1 MKYVFLLL
9 CSLFYFSTYSTNIEG
24 LINSDTTWSGT
35 VTVTADVTVTGN
47 HTLTISSGTLV
58 LLKKGANIIVSDSS
72 SLLVSGT
79 SVSKVFFKCLS
90 AGDNFGALKAR
101 GPQTKIQ
108 IQFAEIQNGQ
118 VAAYDTAEVYLYDSY
133 FHDYISGARAIVY
146 TNNAD
151 TAYVGGCH
159 FSNYYETNFVETKTL
174 VENCLF
180 EYMIGDAI
188 DFDNSPAGTI
198 IRLSTLRHGNG
209 FNIDAIDW
217 GTVDYDK
224 PGSIG
229 KVDRCLVY
237 DISDK
242 AISIGEKCIEVTVTG
257 TLVNGADA
265 GVSVKDSSIA
275 IIHNNTFN
283 ACRMGI
289 ESRQEREGMGGGHYT
304 AYDNII
310 WNCTE
315 ALVLED
321 GGTGQ
326 VNYCIL
332 NTSSVYPGINNLNT
346 NPLFVNEN
354 NSDFSLQA
362 LSPAISSGSTSN
374 NRGAIFPNGSTLVLD
389 ADYLS
394 LGSPSRNSVFKADSL
409 HPISWTAGINITS
422 VNLFFS
428 ADNGNTWQNITSSI
442 NSEEQKYTWTV
453 PNIYSTRCLIKVV
466 SSTNTLLTDSSYSAF
481 TILPKQ
487 DTLNPLNDIVFSDSG
502 GFYNSSFNLSL
513 LAEQGAIIYYTLD
526 GSEPTDKSLVY
537 NAPILIKADTIH
549 AGQPEQDITSTTE
562 PQYPLSYI
570 RTSPVYQTGQVP
582 GYWIPPQTDLFKAQV
597 VKARAY
603 VNGKG
608 LSKIITNTYFVD
620 PNINTRFTMPVISL
634 STNKEN
640 LFDYYNGV
648 YIPGVDFKGTWFTGN
663 YERRG
668 RDWEKFSHIEM
679 FEPNG
684 KLGFSLN
691 AGIRVKGEWIRSAC
705 YKSLQIYPRSEYDEE
720 NEINYDVFKGMKHLN
735 SSIPLKRY
743 KRLIFRNAGNHV
755 VWPDVNPMFRDGFTQ
770 EIISHL
776 NIKTQ
781 GFRPS
786 VLLVNGE
793 YWGIHN
799 IMEDNDSRSLE
810 NHYGINKD
818 SIVIMEHNLTG
829 KNQLIEG
836 NPGDEQEYLDLVNF
850 ISTNDLSIDSNYN
863 YFLSKVDSNS
873 FCDHWIAT
881 IFTGKDNFE
890 HNVSFWRY
898 KGLSNGL
905 HEADGKWRWMVN
917 DFDAAFIDPFYDT
930 QWLVDTLGSNFLFTK
945 AILNTRFR
953 TMFLNRMAD
962 QLNSAFKADYLL
974 RKHNE
979 MHDKFI
985 SEINYHIGRW
995 KSPLTLSDWENT
1007 LALEKDRIVQRVT
1020 YQYHITMLRY
1030 AIDTLHYQINVS
1042 DPSKGYITIN
1052 TLDIDKNTKGLADST
1067 QPYPWTGTYFTT
1079 IPIKLKANPL
1089 PGYKFV
1095 KWQETNQTNSE
1106 IYVTANSDTNYTAI
1120 FDEDLTYTTPKKIY
1134 INELMA
1140 ENNITINDNKGQ
1152 KKDWIEIYNDKN
1164 DTIDLAGYVFT
1175 DGYVVHR
1182 IPSGNDSTKITPKGF
1197 KLFWADDD
1205 VNKGV
1210 LHLNFKLSKQMD
1222 QIMLYAPDR
1231 FSLEDSI
1238 TYTNQIGDI
1247 SFGRIYDGAPQWTYF
1262 YKTTPNASNV
1272 LRVID
1277 EPEKF
1282 NLYPVPATQDLNISL
1297 GELTAQ
1303 KIEITISDML
1313 GKVLLSNE
1321 INYTPGDII
1330 TTNVAELAMGFYCI
1344 QISGE
1349 GINQRV
1355 LFTKQ

>member
-47 HTLTISSGTLV
+47 HTLTISNGTIV

-72 SLLVSGT
+72 SLVVNGT
-79 SVSKVFFKCLS
+79 ISNNVRFKCLS
-90 AGDNFGALKAR
+90 AGDNFGALKAS
-101 GPQTKIQ
+101 GPQSKILINFTD
-108 IQFAEIQNGQ
+108 IQSGQ
-118 VAAYDTAEVYLYDSY
+118 VAAYDTAEVYLNDSY

-151 TAYVGGCH
+151 TAYVGNCH

-180 EYMIGDAI
+180 EYMIGDGI

-229 KVDRCLVY
+229 KVDRCLIY

-257 TLVNGADA
+257 TLVNAADA

-275 IIHNNTFN
+275 IIYNNTFY

-289 ESRQEREGMGGGHYT
+289 ESRQEREGMGGGHYISF
-304 AYDNII
+304 DNII
-310 WNCTE
+310 WNCNE
-315 ALVLED
+315 PLVLED

-332 NTSSVYPGINNLNT
+332 NTSSVYPGTNNLNA
-346 NPLFVNEN
+346 NPLFVDES
-354 NSDFSLQA
+354 NSDFNLQA
-362 LSPAISSGSTSN
+362 LSPAIFSGSTSN
-374 NRGAIFPNGSTLVLD
+374 TRGAIFPNGSTLVLD

-394 LGSPSRNSVFKADSL
+394 LGSPSRNSIFKADSL
-409 HPISWTAGINITS
+409 HPISWTAGTNVTS
-422 VNLFFS
+422 VNLYFS
-428 ADNGNTWQNITSSI
+428 ADNGNTWQSISNSI
-442 NSEEQKYTWTV
+442 NALEEKYIWAV
-453 PNIYSTRCLIKVV
+453 PNLYSTSCLIKVV
-466 SSTNTLLTDSSYSAF
+466 SSMNALLSDSSYSAF

-502 GFYNSSFNLSL
+502 GFYNNSFNLSL
-513 LAEQGAIIYYTLD
+513 LADQGAIIYYTLD

-537 NAPILIKADTIH
+537 NVPILIKADTIH
-549 AGQPEQDITSTTE
+549 AGYPEQDITSTTE
-562 PQYPLSYI
+562 PQFPFSYI
-570 RTSPVYQTGQVP
+570 RTSPAYQTGIVP
-582 GYWIPPQTDLFKAQV
+582 GYWVTPQIDLFKAQV

-608 LSKIITNTYFVD
+608 LSNTVTNTYFVD

-640 LFDYYNGV
+640 LFDYYNGIYV
-648 YIPGVDFKGTWFTGN
+648 PGVDFKGTWFTGN
-663 YERRG
+663 FERRG
-668 RDWEKFSHIEM
+668 RDWEKFSHVE
-679 FEPNG
+679 FYEPDG
-684 KLGFSLN
+684 KQGFSLN

-705 YKSLQIYPRSEYDEE
+705 YKTLQIYPRSEYDEE
-720 NEINYDVFKGMKHLN
+720 NEIKYDVFKGMKHLN
-735 SSIPLKRY
+735 SSIPLKKY
-743 KRLIFRNAGNHV
+743 KRLVFRNAGNHV
-755 VWPDVNPMFRDGFTQ
+755 VWANSNPMFRDGFVQ
-770 EIISHL
+770 KAIEHL

-781 GFRPS
+781 GFRPA
-786 VLLVNGE
+786 VLFINGE

-799 IMEDNDSRSLE
+799 IMEDNDSRSIE
-810 NHYGINKD
+810 NHLGINKD
-818 SIVIMEHNLTG
+818 SIIIMEHNLNG
-829 KNQLIEG
+829 PNQLVEG
-836 NPGDEQEYLDLVNF
+836 SPGDEQDYLDLVYFVANR
-850 ISTNDLSIDSNYN
+850 DLTLDTNYN
-863 YFLSKVDSNS
+863 YVMTKIDSNS

-881 IFTGKDNFE
+881 IFSGKDNYG
-890 HNVSFWRY
+890 HNVTMWKY
-898 KGLSNGL
+898 KGVSNGFP
-905 HEADGKWRWMVN
+905 ETDGKWRWAVN
-917 DFDAAFIDPFYDT
+917 DFDAAFIDPLVDT
-930 QWLVDTLGSNFLFTK
+930 QWLVELGGADYLFLPVST
-945 AILNTRFR
+945 NPRFKK
-953 TMFLNRMAD
+953 MFLNRMAD
-962 QLNSAFKADYLL
+962 QLNSAFKEDYLL
-974 RKHNE
+974 KKLEE
-979 MHDKFI
+979 MRLAFLP
-985 SEINYHIGRW
+985 EIDHHIGRW
-995 KSPLTLSDWENT
+995 SSPLTKLDWENQIQVM
-1007 LALEKDRIVQRVT
+1007 KNFIIQRVD
-1020 YQYHITMLRY
+1020 YQNQIIMLRY
-1030 AIDTLHYQINVS
+1030 LVDTVHYQLNVS
-1042 DPSKGYITIN
+1042 DPTKGYITIN
-1052 TLDIDKNTKGLADST
+1052 TLDIDKNTKGLADSA
-1067 QPYPWTGTYFTT
+1067 QPYPWTGTYFKT
-1079 IPIKLKANPL
+1079 IPVKLKANPL

-1095 KWQETNQTNSE
+1095 KWQETNETVAE
-1106 IYVTANSDTNYTAI
+1106 IYVNANSDTTYTAVFEMDSNYVI
-1120 FDEDLTYTTPKKIY
+1120 PKNIY

-1140 ENNITINDNKGQ
+1140 ENNITVRDNNGQ
-1152 KKDWIEIYNDKN
+1152 RKDWIEIYNDKS
-1164 DTIDLAGYVFT
+1164 DTIDLADYVFT

-1182 IPSGNDSTKITPKGF
+1182 IPSGNDSTKIAPKGF
-1197 KLFWADDD
+1197 KLFWADNE

-1210 LHLNFKLSKQMD
+1210 LHLNFKLSKQKD

-1231 FSLEDSI
+1231 FNLEDSV

-1272 LRVID
+1272 LRVIAT
-1277 EPEKF
+1277 PEKI
-1282 NLYPVPATQDLNISL
+1282 NLYPVPATQELNISL

-1303 KIEITISDML
+1303 KIKINISDML

-1321 INYTPGDII
+1321 INYAPGDII

>member
-1 MKYVFLLL
+1 MKYVFLFL
-9 CSLFYFSTYSTNIEG
+9 CSLFYFSAYSTNIEG
-24 LINSDTTWSGT
+24 IINSDTTWSGT

-47 HTLTISSGTLV
+47 HTLTISNGTIV

-72 SLLVSGT
+72 SVFVNGT
-79 SVSKVFFKCLS
+79 SSSKVFLKCLT
-90 AGDNFGALKAR
+90 AGDNFGALKAN
-101 GPQTKIQ
+101 GPQSKIQ
-108 IQFAEIQNGQ
+108 INFTDIQNGQ

-146 TNNAD
+146 TNKAD
-151 TAYVGGCH
+151 TAYVGNCH

-180 EYMIGDAI
+180 EYMIGDGI

-198 IRLSTLRHGNG
+198 IRFSTLQHGNG

-224 PGSIG
+224 PGSRG
-229 KVDRCLVY
+229 TVERCLIY

-257 TLVNGADA
+257 TLVDGADA

-275 IIHNNTFN
+275 IIYNNTFY

-310 WNCTE
+310 WNCAE
-315 ALVLED
+315 PLVIED

-332 NTSSVYPGINNLNT
+332 NTTTVYPGLNNLNA
-346 NPLFVNEN
+346 NPLFVDE
-354 NSDFSLQA
+354 SKIDFNLQPE
-362 LSPAISSGSTSN
+362 SPAIFSGSTSN
-374 NRGAIFPNGSTLVLD
+374 NRGAIYPNGNALLLD

-409 HPISWTAGINITS
+409 HPISWTAGTNVLS
-422 VNLFFS
+422 VNLSFS
-428 ADNGNTWQNITSSI
+428 PDNGNTWQSISSSV
-442 NSEEQKYTWTV
+442 NASLQKYIWIV
-453 PNIYSTRCLIKVV
+453 PNIYSSKCLIKVV
-466 SSTNTLLTDSSYSAF
+466 SANNNAIVDSSYSAF
-481 TILPKQ
+481 TILPRQ
-487 DTLNPLNDIVFSDSG
+487 DTINPLNNIVFSDSG
-502 GFYNSSFNLSL
+502 GFYNNSFNLSL
-513 LAEQGAIIYYTLD
+513 LADQGAIIYYTLD

-549 AGQPEQDITSTTE
+549 AGYPEQDITSTIE

-570 RTSPVYQTGQVP
+570 RTSPVYQTGYIP
-582 GYWIPPQTDLFKAQV
+582 GYWVPPQTDLFKAQV

-608 LSKIITNTYFVD
+608 LSNIITNTYFVD
-620 PNINTRFTMPVISL
+620 PNINNRFTMPIISL

-640 LFDYYNGV
+640 LFDYYDGI

-668 RDWEKFSHIEM
+668 RDFEKISHIEF

-691 AGIRVKGEWIRSAC
+691 AGIRVKGEWIRNAC
-705 YKSLQIYPRSEYDEE
+705 YKSLQIYPRSEYDVE
-720 NEINYDVFKGMKHLN
+720 NEIEYDVFKGMNHLN
-735 SSIPLKRY
+735 SAVPLKKY
-743 KRLIFRNAGNHV
+743 KRLILRNAGNNV
-755 VWPDVNPMFRDGFTQ
+755 VWPSSNPMLRDGFVQ
-770 EIISHL
+770 KSIEHL

-781 GFRPS
+781 GFRPAI
-786 VLLVNGE
+786 LFVNGE

-799 IMEDNDSRSLE
+799 IMEDNDSRSIE
-810 NHYGINKD
+810 NHYGIIRD
-818 SIVIMEHNLTG
+818 SIVILEHNLTG
-829 KNQLIEG
+829 RNQLIEG
-836 NPGDEQEYLDLVNF
+836 QKGDEQEYKDLVTFVTN
-850 ISTNDLSIDSNYN
+850 NDLVYDNNYN

-873 FCDHWIAT
+873 FCDHWVAT
-881 IFTGKDNFE
+881 IFSEKNNFD
-890 HNVSFWRY
+890 HNVTMWKY
-898 KGLSNGL
+898 KSNLPGAF
-905 HEADGKWRWMVN
+905 ERDGKWRWAVN
-917 DFDAAFIDPFYDT
+917 DFDAAFIGPFTDT
-930 QWLVDTLGSNFLFTK
+930 QWLVEISGSDYLFIQAMK
-945 AILNTRFR
+945 NQRFR
-953 TMFLNRMAD
+953 DMFLNRMAD
-962 QLNSAFKADYLL
+962 QMNSAFKPSYLQKKL
-974 RKHNE
+974 TQ
-979 MHDKFI
+979 MHDEFLP
-985 SEINYHIGRW
+985 EMNQHIGRW
-995 KSPLTLSDWENT
+995 TSPTTLLDWENQIDT
-1007 LALEKDRIVQRVT
+1007 MERFISNRCV
-1020 YQYHITMLRY
+1020 YQKQIIMLRY
-1030 AIDTLHYQINVS
+1030 LVDTIHYQLNVS
-1042 DPSKGYITIN
+1042 DPLKGYIKIN
-1052 TLDIDKNTKGLADST
+1052 TLDINKNTKGLTDSI

-1079 IPIKLKANPL
+1079 IPVKLKANPL

-1095 KWQETNQTNSE
+1095 KWQETNETAVE
-1106 IYVTANSDTNYTAI
+1106 IYVNANSDTTYTALFEI
-1120 FDEDLTYTTPKKIY
+1120 DNDYTAPKKIF

-1152 KKDWIEIYNDKN
+1152 KKDWIEVYNDKSE
-1164 DTIDLAGYVFT
+1164 TIDLAGYVFT

-1182 IPSGNDSTKITPKGF
+1182 IPSGNDSTKVAPKGF
-1197 KLFWADDD
+1197 KVFWADND
-1205 VNKGV
+1205 VNSGV
-1210 LHLNFKLSKQMD
+1210 LHLNFKLSKQKD

-1231 FSLEDSI
+1231 FNLEDSV

-1272 LRVID
+1272 LRVND
-1277 EPEKF
+1277 TSNEL
-1282 NLYPVPATQDLNISL
+1282 NLYPVPSTQELNMSL

-1303 KIEITISDML
+1303 KVKINISDML
-1313 GKVLLSNE
+1313 GKVLLSKE